1 MGGVVKGIKKVIKG
15 IVDVVKGIVNF
26 VGDIVGFVFNP
37 MGAFDVPTPGNVP
50 ADQSAQ
56 GVTIT
61 KNGTNVAIPIVYG
74 FRRVGGSL
82 IFAETKGDRNEYLII
97 CVAICEGEIEGINRI
112 LVDDIELPLPSSFGT
127 TGASQT
133 YVHGQRYQVKAGRFK
148 NLIEMQ
154 IYNGKEVNSPTNS
167 QILSGDYSP
176 GGDTSWTLKTR
187 KLPGVA
193 YAAFQFKYPK
203 ITEDNQDSFP
213 WNGGLPKVQFDVL
226 GKKVY
231 DVSAHTIG
239 NDELS
244 ADYDSLPK
252 RYHGQTTTNNQ
263 GSAVSGVVGTN
274 PANCLLD
281 YLMNTRYGCGIPKE
295 QINAEAF
302 RHVAQKCK
310 SQMNYYTDN
319 GVQFTGPVLTMNT
332 VVDTNMKIIDNVK
345 LLVAGNRGIM
355 PYVGGRYKL
364 KMEDGG
370 TNRDDPSETDVQIAF
385 AVDKDYVVGGVTLD
399 GERKNTKLNEV
410 LVNFIDPD
418 KEFTN
423 QQVVYSVSGDQ
434 GTDNNEKLV
443 KEFTFHSIT
452 NQSMAETT
460 ARQIYKKSRN
470 QKSIQFTGTQELLNV
485 EVGDIITLTDSVL
498 GFTDKQ
504 FRVAAMK
511 LNADFTVDISA
522 VEHDATVYDF
532 IETSPYIVV
541 PPIFKPDEIQLRPR
555 IRTLPDR
562 PIGVV
567 PPVSPEPDSA
577 DDGQIENP
585 LPEQPDVPITT
596 ITEWVND
603 PAERFNRGGNLMLKG
618 NVTDGYVTP
627 YNNIIFNSTSGFA
640 FGDPNVYGATHS
652 TISVNNFQL
661 IEPASVVANDW
672 VMYRDTGDINRGFA
686 SNKKTGAILFYL
698 AQPKHVGITSFRVK
712 SLDSQGRVLQIKN
725 YSPLAGEP
733 VFLTNTFNNSAISNF
748 QIRWVQT
755 INGIEKEH
763 LDGSVLG
770 SIVTYYDSGRGKNI
784 RGSNIETYI
793 NYAFQ
798 NIDAYLLGNADYV
811 RFAGDRL
818 TFEVNLGA

>member
-1 MGGVVKGIKKVIKG
+1 MGGIVKGIT
-15 IVDVVKGIVNF
+15 DVVKGIVKGIVNIVRGVVNF

-61 KNGTNVAIPIVYG
+61 KNGTNVAIPVVYG

-82 IFAETKGDRNEYLII
+82 IFAETKGDRNEYLIACI
-97 CVAICEGEIEGINRI
+97 AVCEGEIEGINRI

-133 YVHGQRYQVKAGRFK
+133 YVHGQRYQIKAGRFK

-154 IYNGKEVNSPTNS
+154 VYNGKETNS
-167 QILSGDYSP
+167 NTNSEILSGDYSP

-193 YAAFQFKYPK
+193 YVALQFKYPK

-213 WNGGLPKVQFDVL
+213 WQGGMPKVQFDVL

-239 NDELS
+239 NDTLS
-244 ADYDSLPK
+244 ADYDSLSK

-281 YLMNTRYGCGIPKE
+281 YLMNDRYGCGIPKE

-310 SQMNYYTDN
+310 AQMNYYTDN
-319 GVQFTGPVLTMNT
+319 GRQFTGPVLTMNT
-332 VVDTNMKIIDNVK
+332 VVDTNMKLLDNVK
-345 LLVAGNRGIM
+345 LLVAGARGIM

-370 TNRDDPSETDVQIAF
+370 TRFDDPSETDVQIAF
-385 AVDKDYVVGGVTLD
+385 AVDKDYIVGGVTLD

-410 LVNFIDPD
+410 LVNYIDPD

-434 GTDNNEKLV
+434 STDNNEKLV

-485 EVGDIITLTDSVL
+485 EVGDVITLTDSVL
-498 GFTDKQ
+498 AFTDKQ

-532 IETSPYIVV
+532 IETTPYIVV
-541 PPIFKPDEIQLRPR
+541 PPIFKPDEIQLKPR

-562 PIGVV
+562 PIGIV

-585 LPEQPDVPITT
+585 LPEQPDVPITGIDSFDANPTVDFKTLKT
-596 ITEWVND
+596 IGNNYATTQGD
-603 PAERFNRGGNLMLKG
+603 IQITFSSDRGVAFLASDVYPSTHQFTSIDGNS
-618 NVTDGYVTP
+618 VISTDSKKAGDWIVRRETALAYEKRQGIFYFVITSP
-627 YNNIIFNSTSGFA
+627 LHNNI
-640 FGDPNVYGATHS
+640 
-652 TISVNNFQL
+652 
-661 IEPASVVANDW
+661 
-672 VMYRDTGDINRGFA
+672 
-686 SNKKTGAILFYL
+686 
-698 AQPKHVGITSFRVK
+698 KHLRIRK
-712 SLDSQGRVLQIKN
+712 LDSSGRFLSQSD
-725 YSPLAGEP
+725 YSATAGLI
-733 VFLTNTFNNSAISNF
+733 VTVTGIHLGSAIQN
-748 QIRWVQT
+748 IEVRWVENL
-755 INGIEKEH
+755 NGIEKEH
-763 LDGSVLG
+763 RDASNMGAIL
-770 SIVTYYDSGRGKNI
+770 TYRDSKLGKNI
-784 RGSNIETYI
+784 RNNNIEAYI
-793 NYAFQ
+793 NYALQ
-798 NIDAYLLGNADYV
+798 NLDAYVLGNGAILRNIGPGPIVPMD
-811 RFAGDRL
+811 
-818 TFEVNLGA
+818 LGA

>member
-1 MGGVVKGIKKVIKG
+1 MGGVVKGITGIFKG
-15 IVDVVKGIVNF
+15 IVKGIVNIVRGVVNF

-82 IFAETKGDRNEYLII
+82 IFAETKGDRNEYLIACI
-97 CVAICEGEIEGINRI
+97 AVCEGEIEGINRI

-127 TGASQT
+127 TGDSQT
-133 YVHGQRYQVKAGRFK
+133 YVHGQRYQINAGRFK

-154 IYNGKEVNSPTNS
+154 VYNGKEVNSATNS
-167 QILSGDYSP
+167 EILSGDYSP

-193 YAAFQFKYPK
+193 YVAFQFKYPK

-213 WNGGLPKVQFDVL
+213 WQGGMPRVQFDVL

-239 NDELS
+239 DLTLS
-244 ADYDSLPK
+244 ADYGSLTK
-252 RYHGQTTTNNQ
+252 KYSGATSTNNQ
-263 GSAVSGVVGTN
+263 GSAVNGVVGTN

-281 YLMNTRYGCGIPKE
+281 YLMNPRFGCGIPKE

-302 RHVAQKCK
+302 RNVAQKCK
-310 SQMNYYTDN
+310 AQMNYYTDN
-319 GVQFTGPVLTMNT
+319 GRQYQGPVLTMNQ
-332 VVDTNMKIIDNVK
+332 VIDTNIKLLDNVK

-370 TNRDDPSETDVQIAF
+370 TRFDDPAETDVQIAF
-385 AVDKDYVVGGVTLD
+385 AVDKDYIVGGVTLD

-410 LVNFIDPD
+410 IVNWIDPD

-423 QQVVYSVSGDQ
+423 QQIVYSESGDQ
-434 GTDNNEKLV
+434 STDNDEKLS

-452 NQSMAETT
+452 NHSQAETT

-485 EVGDIITLTDSVL
+485 EVGDVITLTDSVL

-511 LNADFTVDISA
+511 LNADFSVDISA
-522 VEHDATVYDF
+522 VEHDATVYSF
-532 IETSPYIVV
+532 IEGTPYIVA
-541 PPIFKPDEIQLRPR
+541 PPIYKPDEISLRPR
-555 IRTLPDR
+555 LKTLPDE
-562 PIGVV
+562 PIGIV
-567 PPVSPEPDSA
+567 PPVSPIPGDPP
-577 DDGQIENP
+577 QNP
-585 LPEQPDVPITT
+585 LPQPPDVPIVGINSFDASPESSLIIKPIGNNHEIFVGEKVQVSLSSDRGVAFLASDVYPSTHQFTSIDGNSVISSGSKKAGDWIVARDSQGAYSKQIAVFYFVTIQPLHNNIKLFRIKLYDSKGNFLRNSDFPANAGQT
-596 ITEWVND
+596 ITFVGAIQSSAIQNCRVRWVEVRN
-603 PAERFNRGGNLMLKG
+603 G
-618 NVTDGYVTP
+618 
-627 YNNIIFNSTSGFA
+627 
-640 FGDPNVYGATHS
+640 
-652 TISVNNFQL
+652 
-661 IEPASVVANDW
+661 IETEHQD
-672 VMYRDTGDINRGFA
+672 A
-686 SNKKTGAILFYL
+686 SNMGAILTY
-698 AQPKHVGITSFRVK
+698 R
-712 SLDSQGRVLQIKN
+712 DSKL
-725 YSPLAGEP
+725 
-733 VFLTNTFNNSAISNF
+733 
-748 QIRWVQT
+748 
-755 INGIEKEH
+755 
-763 LDGSVLG
+763 
-770 SIVTYYDSGRGKNI
+770 GKNI
-784 RGSNIETYI
+784 RNNNIEAYI
-793 NYAFQ
+793 NYALQ
-798 NIDAYLLGNADYV
+798 NLDAYVLGNGAILRNIGPGPIVPMD
-811 RFAGDRL
+811 
-818 TFEVNLGA
+818 LGA

>member
-1 MGGVVKGIKKVIKG
+1 MGGIVKGIT
-15 IVDVVKGIVNF
+15 DVVKGIVKGIVNIVRGVVNF

-50 ADQSAQ
+50 ADQSAA

-61 KNGTNVAIPIVYG
+61 KNGTNVAIPVVYG
-74 FRRVGGSL
+74 YRRVGGSL
-82 IFAETKGDRNEYLII
+82 IFAETKGDRNEYLIACI
-97 CVAICEGEIEGINRI
+97 AVCEGEIEGINRI

-133 YVHGQRYQVKAGRFK
+133 YVHGQRYQIKAGRFK

-154 IYNGKEVNSPTNS
+154 VYNGKEVNSSTNS

-193 YAAFQFKYPK
+193 YVAFQFKYPK

-213 WNGGLPKVQFDVL
+213 WQGGMPKVQFDVL

-239 NDELS
+239 NDTLS

-263 GSAVSGVVGTN
+263 GNPVSGVVGTN

-310 SQMNYYTDN
+310 AQMNYYTDN
-319 GVQFTGPVLTMNT
+319 GRQFTGPVLTMNT
-332 VVDTNMKIIDNVK
+332 VVDTNMKLLDNVK

-355 PYVGGRYKL
+355 PYTGGRYKL

-370 TNRDDPSETDVQIAF
+370 TRFDDPSETDVQIAF
-385 AVDKDYVVGGVTLD
+385 AVDKDYIVGGVTLD

-410 LVNFIDPD
+410 LVNYIDPD

-434 GTDNNEKLV
+434 STDNNEKLV

-452 NQSMAETT
+452 NYSQAETT

-485 EVGDIITLTDSVL
+485 EVGDVITLTDTVL

-532 IETSPYIVV
+532 IEGTPYVV
-541 PPIFKPDEIQLRPR
+541 APAIYKPDEISIRPR
-555 IRTLPDR
+555 LQVLPDS
-562 PIGVV
+562 PIGIV

-577 DDGQIENP
+577 DEGQIQNP
-585 LPEQPDVPITT
+585 LPEQPEDET
-596 ITEWVND
+596 
-603 PAERFNRGGNLMLKG
+603 
-618 NVTDGYVTP
+618 
-627 YNNIIFNSTSGFA
+627 
-640 FGDPNVYGATHS
+640 
-652 TISVNNFQL
+652 
-661 IEPASVVANDW
+661 
-672 VMYRDTGDINRGFA
+672 
-686 SNKKTGAILFYL
+686 
-698 AQPKHVGITSFRVK
+698 
-712 SLDSQGRVLQIKN
+712 
-725 YSPLAGEP
+725 
-733 VFLTNTFNNSAISNF
+733 LTISNF
-748 QIRWVQT
+748 DAQPTADFTRIKTIGNDYALTWQDLRVDLSGDRGVALLSDFYPAAHSFVTIDGNSVIDSASRKAGEFILQRNSNRAYNESIADFQFAIIQPLHNNINRLRIKKLDTQGNFLDTYDVPVRAGQIVTLDGVQGSKLVENVQVRWVEYR
-755 INGIEKEH
+755 NGVEIEH
-763 LDGSVLG
+763 LDGSNMGANVTYRDSATGKNVTNNNIEAYLNYALQNVDAYVLG
-770 SIVTYYDSGRGKNI
+770 NSAII
-784 RGSNIETYI
+784 RGLDPGPI
-793 NYAFQ
+793 FPM
-798 NIDAYLLGNADYV
+798 D
-811 RFAGDRL
+811 
-818 TFEVNLGA
+818 LGA

>member
-1 MGGVVKGIKKVIKG
+1 MGGVVKGITGIFKG
-15 IVDVVKGIVNF
+15 IVKGIVNIVRGVVNF

-82 IFAETKGDRNEYLII
+82 IFAETKGDRNEYLIACI
-97 CVAICEGEIEGINRI
+97 AVCEGEIEGINRI

-127 TGASQT
+127 TGDSQT
-133 YVHGQRYQVKAGRFK
+133 YVHGQRYQINAGRFK

-154 IYNGKEVNSPTNS
+154 VYNGKEVNSATNS
-167 QILSGDYSP
+167 EILSGDYSP

-193 YAAFQFKYPK
+193 YVAFQFKYPK

-213 WNGGLPKVQFDVL
+213 WQGGMPRVQFDVL

-239 NDELS
+239 DLTLS
-244 ADYDSLPK
+244 ADYGSLTK
-252 RYHGQTTTNNQ
+252 KYSGATSTNNQ
-263 GSAVSGVVGTN
+263 GSAVNGVVGTN

-281 YLMNTRYGCGIPKE
+281 YLMNPRFGCGIPKE

-302 RHVAQKCK
+302 RNVAQKCK
-310 SQMNYYTDN
+310 AQMNYYTDN
-319 GVQFTGPVLTMNT
+319 GRQYQGPVLTMNQ
-332 VVDTNMKIIDNVK
+332 VIDTNIKLLDNVK

-370 TNRDDPSETDVQIAF
+370 TRFDDPAETDVQIAF
-385 AVDKDYVVGGVTLD
+385 AVDKDYIVGGVTLD

-410 LVNFIDPD
+410 IVNWIDPD

-423 QQVVYSVSGDQ
+423 QQIVYSESGDQ
-434 GTDNNEKLV
+434 STDNDEKLS

-452 NQSMAETT
+452 NHSQAETT

-485 EVGDIITLTDSVL
+485 EVGDVITLTDSVL

-511 LNADFTVDISA
+511 LNADFSVDISA
-522 VEHDATVYDF
+522 VEHDATVYSF
-532 IETSPYIVV
+532 IEGTPYIVA
-541 PPIFKPDEIQLRPR
+541 PPIYKPDEISLRPR
-555 IRTLPDR
+555 LKTLPDE
-562 PIGVV
+562 PIGIV
-567 PPVSPEPDSA
+567 PPVSPIPGDPP
-577 DDGQIENP
+577 QNP
-585 LPEQPDVPITT
+585 LPEPPDVPIVGINSFDASPESSLIIKPIGNNHEIFVGEKVQVSLSSDRGVAFLASDVYPSTHQFTSIDGNSVISSGSKKAGDWIVARDSQGAYSKQIAVFYFVTIQPLHNNIKLFRIKLYDSKGNFLRNSDFPANAGQT
-596 ITEWVND
+596 ITFVGAIQGSAIQNCRVRWVEVRN
-603 PAERFNRGGNLMLKG
+603 G
-618 NVTDGYVTP
+618 
-627 YNNIIFNSTSGFA
+627 
-640 FGDPNVYGATHS
+640 
-652 TISVNNFQL
+652 
-661 IEPASVVANDW
+661 IETEHQD
-672 VMYRDTGDINRGFA
+672 A
-686 SNKKTGAILFYL
+686 SNMGAILTY
-698 AQPKHVGITSFRVK
+698 R
-712 SLDSQGRVLQIKN
+712 D
-725 YSPLAGEP
+725 
-733 VFLTNTFNNSAISNF
+733 
-748 QIRWVQT
+748 
-755 INGIEKEH
+755 
-763 LDGSVLG
+763 SVL
-770 SIVTYYDSGRGKNI
+770 GKNI
-784 RGSNIETYI
+784 RNNNIEAYL
-793 NYAFQ
+793 NYALQ
-798 NIDAYLLGNADYV
+798 NLDEVVLGNGAILRNIGPGPIVPMD
-811 RFAGDRL
+811 
-818 TFEVNLGA
+818 LGA